1 MSAKDESLQRQKP
14 PLGALETKAA
24 KGGRVL
30 AVGASLD
37 LSKVSP
43 SNGQC
48 PTAVSSRNQTIQ
60 SREIPRSKISFDQKP
75 GSSQAVMPS
84 NERCI

>member
-43 SNGQC
+43 SNG
-48 PTAVSSRNQTIQ
+48 
-60 SREIPRSKISFDQKP
+60 
-75 GSSQAVMPS
+75 
-84 NERCI
+84 